1 MRGSGDA
8 VRDGQEVTLSALGF
22 TLPARVV
29 GTSPRSINLAFAR
42 AGEGAALQRAMERQA
57 RAA

>member
-1 MRGSGDA
+1 MRGSGNA
-8 VRDGQEVTLSALGF
+8 VRDGQEVTLTALGF

-29 GTSPRSINLAFAR
+29 GTSPRSINLAFVR
-42 AGEGAALQRAMERQA
+42 AGDGTALQRAMERQA